1 MPWLEPLPQLPGT
14 SVIIYCKL
22 DRTKPCLIVW
32 DAKAQS
38 TISSCL
44 RESIMDAET
53 IEFPITPKKP
63 YARPQLHD
71 LNGSE
76 ADGKVTTFRAE
87 SGRSFGP
94 S

>member
-1 MPWLEPLPQLPGT
+1 
-14 SVIIYCKL
+14 
-22 DRTKPCLIVW
+22 
-32 DAKAQS
+32 
-38 TISSCL
+38 
-44 RESIMDAET
+44 MDAEA

-76 ADGKVTTFRAE
+76 ADGKASSSVAE
-87 SGRSFGP
+87 RGRNYGP